1 MCSIKLILTMKHFLI
16 ASTAGFVNSGLILL
30 VSLFFSISLSAQP
43 ESGIPR
49 EKDMGAYLFV
59 FFSDPT
65 HSIFMATSR
74 DGYTFTAVNEG
85 QPVIGGDSIAEQR
98 GVRDPHIS
106 RGPDGAFYLCMT
118 DLHIFAKE
126 KGLRDTQW
134 ERDGELYSWG
144 NNRAL
149 VLMKSHDLI
158 HWTRSHVRIDKAFP
172 EKFGDIGCAWAPET
186 TYDPVKGKMMI
197 YFTMRIG
204 NGKTQLYYAYTDDDF
219 TRLDTEPK
227 LLFSYPDP
235 KVQVLDA
242 DITPLPDGRYCM
254 MYVAQE
260 KPGGIRM
267 ALSDSIH
274 GGYRYD
280 PKWVDFE
287 PGACEAPNVW
297 KRIGED
303 KWVVMYDVFSIQPHN
318 FGFCETTDF
327 VNFKPLGR
335 FNEGVMKAVNFRS
348 PKHGSVI
355 QITKEEADRL
365 EKYWEKRNGIRRN
378 VPLDSIQL
386 SDPCVL
392 ADKKTGMY
400 YMTGTGGRLWKSK
413 DLTLWNG
420 PYKVAETDSSSW
432 MGPKPE
438 IWAAELHPYK
448 DKYYYFATFTNNA
461 VKIDT
466 VKGNV
471 IPRRASHVLVS
482 DEPDG
487 PYRPMKDSVYLPA
500 SMPTLDGTFWID
512 KDGKPYMVYCHE
524 WLQNWNGTVEKIE
537 LKPDLSGSVGK
548 GKVLFRS
555 TDSPWSREKMGD
567 KVLPNR
573 VTDGPWL
580 FRTGTGRLGMIW
592 TSWIFRNYTQ
602 GVAYSESGTLDGPW
616 IQEKEPITPPDFGH
630 GMLFQTLDGKWL
642 MSVHSHKEV
651 DGRYIRIPHLF
662 EVDLSGDK
670 LVLGRPFRP

>member
-1 MCSIKLILTMKHFLI
+1 MKHSLI
-16 ASTAGFVNSGLILL
+16 TLTVNSVKARLIVF
-30 VSLFFSISLSAQP
+30 VSLFFCISLSAQP
-43 ESGIPR
+43 QSKVPT

-74 DGYTFTAVNEG
+74 DGYTFTAVNDG

-134 ERDGELYSWG
+134 ERDGDLYSWG

-158 HWTRSHVRIDKAFP
+158 HWTRSNVRIDKAFP
-172 EKFGDIGCAWAPET
+172 EKFGNIGCAWAPET
-186 TYDPVKGKMMI
+186 TYDPVAGKMMI

-219 TRLDTEPK
+219 TRLVTEPK
-227 LLFSYPDP
+227 LLFNYPDP
-235 KVQVLDA
+235 KIQILDA

-260 KPGGIRM
+260 NPGGIRM

-274 GGYRYD
+274 SGYRYD

-303 KWVVMYDVFSIQPHN
+303 KWVVMYDVFSINPHN
-318 FGFCETTDF
+318 FGFCETSDF

-348 PKHGSVI
+348 PKHGTVI

-365 EKYWEKRNGIRRN
+365 EQYWKKKRIKKD
-378 VPLDSIQL
+378 VPLGSIQL
-386 SDPCVL
+386 SDPCIL

-413 DLTLWNG
+413 DLARWDG
-420 PYKVAETDSSSW
+420 PYQVTETDPSSW

-438 IWAAELHPYK
+438 IWAAELHEYK
-448 DKYYYFATFTNNA
+448 GKYYYFATFTNNA

-466 VKGNV
+466 VKGTV

-482 DEPDG
+482 DNPAG
-487 PYRPMKDSVYLPA
+487 PYKPMKDATYLPA
-500 SMPTLDGTFWID
+500 SMPTLDGTFWVD

-524 WLQNWNGTVEKIE
+524 WLQNWNGTVEKIQ
-537 LKPDLSGSVGK
+537 LKPDLSGSIGK
-548 GKVLFRS
+548 GKILFRS
-555 TDSPWSREKMGD
+555 SDSPWSREKMGD

-592 TSWIFRNYTQ
+592 TSWVFGDYTQ

-616 IQEKEPITPPDFGH
+616 VQEKEPITPPNFGH
-630 GMLFQTLDGKWL
+630 GMLFQTFDGKWL

-651 DGRYIRIPHLF
+651 NGRYVRIPHLF

-670 LVLGRPFRP
+670 LVLGKPY

>member
-1 MCSIKLILTMKHFLI
+1 MKHSL
-16 ASTAGFVNSGLILL
+16 STLTVNSVKTRLIVF
-30 VSLFFSISLSAQP
+30 VSLFFCISLSAQP
-43 ESGIPR
+43 QSKLPG

-74 DGYTFTAVNEG
+74 DGYTFTAVNDG

-149 VLMKSHDLI
+149 VLMKSFDLI
-158 HWTRSHVRIDKAFP
+158 HWTRSNVRIDKAFP
-172 EKFGDIGCAWAPET
+172 EKFGNIGCAWAPET
-186 TYDPVKGKMMI
+186 TYDPVAKKIMI

-219 TRLDTEPK
+219 TRLVTEPK

-235 KVQVLDA
+235 KIQILDA

-260 KPGGIRM
+260 NPGGIRM
-267 ALSDSIH
+267 AFSDSIH
-274 GGYRYD
+274 SGYRYD

-303 KWVVMYDVFSIQPHN
+303 KWVVMYDVFSINPHN
-318 FGFCETTDF
+318 FGFCETSDF

-348 PKHGSVI
+348 PKHGTVI

-365 EKYWEKRNGIRRN
+365 EQYWKKKRIKKDI
-378 VPLDSIQL
+378 PLDSIQL
-386 SDPCVL
+386 SDPCIL

-413 DLTLWNG
+413 DLARWEG
-420 PYKVAETDSSSW
+420 PYQVTETDPSSW

-438 IWAAELHPYK
+438 IWAAELHEYK
-448 DKYYYFATFTNNA
+448 GKYYYFATFTNNA

-466 VKGNV
+466 VKGTV

-482 DEPDG
+482 DNPDG
-487 PYRPMKDSVYLPA
+487 PYKPMKDATYLPA
-500 SMPTLDGTFWID
+500 SMPTLDGTFWVD
-512 KDGKPYMVYCHE
+512 KDGKPYMIYCHE
-524 WLQNWNGTVEKIE
+524 WLQNWNGTVEKIQ
-537 LKPDLSGSVGK
+537 LKPDLSGSVGQ
-548 GKVLFRS
+548 GKILFRS
-555 TDSPWSREKMGD
+555 SDSPWSREKMGD

-592 TSWIFRNYTQ
+592 TSWVFQDYTQ
-602 GVAYSESGTLDGPW
+602 GVAYSQSGTLDGPW
-616 IQEKEPITPPDFGH
+616 VQEKEPLTPPNFGH
-630 GMLFQTLDGKWL
+630 GMLFQTFDGKWL
-642 MSVHSHKEV
+642 MSVHSHKDV
-651 DGRYIRIPHLF
+651 GGRYVRIPHLF

-670 LVLGRPFRP
+670 LVLGKPY

>member
-1 MCSIKLILTMKHFLI
+1 MKHSLI
-16 ASTAGFVNSGLILL
+16 ALTVNSVKARLMLF
-30 VSLFFSISLSAQP
+30 VSLFFCLSLPAQP
-43 ESGIPR
+43 QSKLPA

-74 DGYTFTAVNEG
+74 DGYTFTAVNDG

-134 ERDGELYSWG
+134 ERDGDLYSWG

-158 HWTRSHVRIDKAFP
+158 HWTRSNVRIDKAFP

-186 TYDPVKGKMMI
+186 TYDPVTGKMMI

-219 TRLDTEPK
+219 TRLVTEPK
-227 LLFSYPDP
+227 LLFNYPDP
-235 KVQVLDA
+235 KIQILDA

-260 KPGGIRM
+260 NPGGIRM

-274 GGYRYD
+274 SGYRYD

-303 KWVVMYDVFSIQPHN
+303 KWVVMYDVFSINPHN
-318 FGFCETTDF
+318 FGFCETSDF

-348 PKHGSVI
+348 PKHGTVI

-365 EKYWEKRNGIRRN
+365 EQHWKKNSVRKD

-386 SDPCVL
+386 SDPCIL

-400 YMTGTGGRLWKSK
+400 YMTGTGGQLWKSK
-413 DLTLWNG
+413 DLARWDG
-420 PYKVAETDSSSW
+420 PYQVTETDPSSW

-438 IWAAELHPYK
+438 IWAAELHEYK
-448 DKYYYFATFTNNA
+448 GKYYYFATFTNNA

-466 VKGNV
+466 VKGTV
-471 IPRRASHVLVS
+471 IPRRASHILVS
-482 DEPDG
+482 DNPDG
-487 PYRPMKDSVYLPA
+487 PYKPMKDATYLPA
-500 SMPTLDGTFWID
+500 SMPTLDGTFWVD
-512 KDGKPYMVYCHE
+512 KNGKPYMIYCHE

-537 LKPDLSGSVGK
+537 LKPDLSGSIGK
-548 GKVLFRS
+548 GKILFRS
-555 TDSPWSREKMGD
+555 SDSPWSREKMGD
-567 KVLPNR
+567 KILPNR

-592 TSWIFRNYTQ
+592 TSWVFGDYTQ

-616 IQEKEPITPPDFGH
+616 VQEKAPITPPNFGH
-630 GMLFQTLDGKWL
+630 GMLFQTFDGTWL
-642 MSVHSHKEV
+642 MSVHSHKDV
-651 DGRYIRIPHLF
+651 NGRYVRIPHLF

-670 LVLGRPFRP
+670 LVLGKPF

>member
-1 MCSIKLILTMKHFLI
+1 MKHPLI
-16 ASTAGFVNSGLILL
+16 VSIAGSAKVGLVLL
-30 VSLFFSISLSAQP
+30 VSLLFSIPLSAQWKSEP
-43 ESGIPR
+43 PR

-65 HSIFMATSR
+65 HSIFMAVSR
-74 DGYTFTAVNEG
+74 DGYTFTAVNDG

-158 HWTRSHVRIDKAFP
+158 HWTRSNVRIDKAFP
-172 EKFGDIGCAWAPET
+172 EKFGNIGCAWAPET
-186 TYDPVKGKMMI
+186 TYDPVAGKMMI

-219 TRLDTEPK
+219 TRLVTEPK

-235 KVQVLDA
+235 KIQVLDA

-260 KPGGIRM
+260 NPGGIRM
-267 ALSDSIH
+267 AFSDSIH

-303 KWVVMYDVFSIQPHN
+303 KWVVMYDIFSINPHN

-355 QITKEEADRL
+355 QITEEEADRL
-365 EKYWEKRNGIRRN
+365 EEYWKKRNGIRSH
-378 VPLDSIQL
+378 VPLDSIRL
-386 SDPCVL
+386 SDPCIL

-400 YMTGTGGRLWKSK
+400 YMTGTGGQLWNSK
-413 DLTLWNG
+413 DLALWNG
-420 PYKVAETDSSSW
+420 PYKVAETDSLSW
-432 MGPKPE
+432 MGTKPE
-438 IWAAELHPYK
+438 IWAAELHQYK

-482 DEPDG
+482 DSPGG

-500 SMPTLDGTFWID
+500 SMATLDGTFWVD

-548 GKVLFRS
+548 GKILFRS
-555 TDSPWSREKMGD
+555 SESPWSRERMGD

-580 FRTGTGRLGMIW
+580 FRTATGRLGMIW
-592 TSWIFRNYTQ
+592 TSWVFQDYTQ

-616 IQEKEPITPPDFGH
+616 IQEEEPITPPNFGH

-642 MSVHSHKEV
+642 MAVHSHKEV
-651 DGRYIRIPHLF
+651 NGKYVRIPHLF

-670 LVLGRPFRP
+670 LVLGKPFHVE

>member
-1 MCSIKLILTMKHFLI
+1 MKHSLI
-16 ASTAGFVNSGLILL
+16 ALTVNSVKARLMLF
-30 VSLFFSISLSAQP
+30 VSLFFCLSLPAQP
-43 ESGIPR
+43 QSKLPA

-74 DGYTFTAVNEG
+74 DGYTFTAVNDG

-134 ERDGELYSWG
+134 ERDGDLYSWG

-158 HWTRSHVRIDKAFP
+158 HWTRSNVRIDKAFP

-186 TYDPVKGKMMI
+186 TYDPVAGKMMI

-219 TRLDTEPK
+219 TRLVTEPK
-227 LLFSYPDP
+227 LLFNYPDP
-235 KVQVLDA
+235 KIQILDA

-260 KPGGIRM
+260 NPGGIRM

-274 GGYRYD
+274 SGYRYD

-303 KWVVMYDVFSIQPHN
+303 KWVVMYDVFSINPHN
-318 FGFCETTDF
+318 FGFCETSDF

-348 PKHGSVI
+348 PKHGTVI

-365 EKYWEKRNGIRRN
+365 EQHWKKNSVRKD

-386 SDPCVL
+386 SDPCIL

-400 YMTGTGGRLWKSK
+400 YMTGTGGQLWKSK
-413 DLTLWNG
+413 DLARWDG
-420 PYKVAETDSSSW
+420 PYQVTETDPSSW

-438 IWAAELHPYK
+438 IWAAELHEYK
-448 DKYYYFATFTNNA
+448 GKYYYFATFTNNA

-466 VKGNV
+466 VKGTV
-471 IPRRASHVLVS
+471 IPRRASHILVS
-482 DEPDG
+482 DNPDG
-487 PYRPMKDSVYLPA
+487 PYKPMKDATYLPA
-500 SMPTLDGTFWID
+500 SMPTLDGTFWVD
-512 KDGKPYMVYCHE
+512 KNGKPYMIYCHE

-537 LKPDLSGSVGK
+537 LKPDLSGSIGK
-548 GKVLFRS
+548 GKILFRS
-555 TDSPWSREKMGD
+555 SDSPWSREKMGD
-567 KVLPNR
+567 KILPNR

-592 TSWIFRNYTQ
+592 TSWVFGDYTQ

-616 IQEKEPITPPDFGH
+616 VQEKDPITPPNFGH
-630 GMLFQTLDGKWL
+630 GMLFQTFDGKWL
-642 MSVHSHKEV
+642 MSVHSHKDV
-651 DGRYIRIPHLF
+651 NGRYVRIPHLF

-670 LVLGRPFRP
+670 LVLGKPF

>member
-1 MCSIKLILTMKHFLI
+1 MKHSLI
-16 ASTAGFVNSGLILL
+16 ALTVNSVKARLMLF
-30 VSLFFSISLSAQP
+30 VSLFFCLSLPAQP
-43 ESGIPR
+43 QSKLPA

-74 DGYTFTAVNEG
+74 DGYTFTAVNDG

-134 ERDGELYSWG
+134 ERDGDLYSWG

-158 HWTRSHVRIDKAFP
+158 HWTRSNVRIDKAFP
-172 EKFGDIGCAWAPET
+172 EKFGNIGCAWAPET
-186 TYDPVKGKMMI
+186 TYDPVAGKMMI

-219 TRLDTEPK
+219 TRLVTEPK
-227 LLFSYPDP
+227 LLFNYPDP
-235 KVQVLDA
+235 KIQILDA

-260 KPGGIRM
+260 NPGGIRM

-274 GGYRYD
+274 SGYRYD

-303 KWVVMYDVFSIQPHN
+303 KWVVMYDVFSINPHN
-318 FGFCETTDF
+318 FGFCETSDF

-348 PKHGSVI
+348 PKHGTVI

-365 EKYWEKRNGIRRN
+365 EQHWKKNSVRKD

-386 SDPCVL
+386 SDPCIL

-400 YMTGTGGRLWKSK
+400 YMTGTGGQLWKSK
-413 DLTLWNG
+413 DLARWDG
-420 PYKVAETDSSSW
+420 PYQVTETDPSSW

-438 IWAAELHPYK
+438 IWAAELHEYK
-448 DKYYYFATFTNNA
+448 GKYYYFATFTNNA

-466 VKGNV
+466 VKGTV
-471 IPRRASHVLVS
+471 IPRRASHILVS
-482 DEPDG
+482 DNPDG
-487 PYRPMKDSVYLPA
+487 PYKPMKDATYLPA
-500 SMPTLDGTFWID
+500 SMPTLDGTFWVD
-512 KDGKPYMVYCHE
+512 KNGKPYMIYCHE

-537 LKPDLSGSVGK
+537 LKPDLSGSIGK
-548 GKVLFRS
+548 GKILFRS
-555 TDSPWSREKMGD
+555 SDSPWSREKMGD
-567 KVLPNR
+567 KILPNR

-592 TSWIFRNYTQ
+592 TSWVFGDYTQ

-616 IQEKEPITPPDFGH
+616 VQEKAPITPPNFGH
-630 GMLFQTLDGKWL
+630 GMLFQTFDGKWL
-642 MSVHSHKEV
+642 MSVHSHKDV
-651 DGRYIRIPHLF
+651 NGRYVRIPHLF

-670 LVLGRPFRP
+670 LVLGKPFAPCAGK

>member
-1 MCSIKLILTMKHFLI
+1 MKHSLI
-16 ASTAGFVNSGLILL
+16 ALTVNSVKARLMLF
-30 VSLFFSISLSAQP
+30 VSLFFCLSLPAQP
-43 ESGIPR
+43 QSKLPA

-74 DGYTFTAVNEG
+74 DGYTFTAVNDG

-106 RGPDGAFYLCMT
+106 RGPDGGFYLCMT

-134 ERDGELYSWG
+134 ERDGDLYSWG

-158 HWTRSHVRIDKAFP
+158 HWTRSNVRIDKAFP
-172 EKFGDIGCAWAPET
+172 EKFGNIGCAWAPET
-186 TYDPVKGKMMI
+186 TYDPVAGKMMI

-219 TRLDTEPK
+219 TRLVTEPK
-227 LLFSYPDP
+227 LLFNYPDP
-235 KVQVLDA
+235 KIQILDA

-260 KPGGIRM
+260 NPGGIRM

-274 GGYRYD
+274 SGYRYD

-303 KWVVMYDVFSIQPHN
+303 KWVVMYDVFSINPHN
-318 FGFCETTDF
+318 FGFCETSDF

-348 PKHGSVI
+348 PKHGTVI

-365 EKYWEKRNGIRRN
+365 EQHWKKNSVRKD

-386 SDPCVL
+386 SDPCIL

-400 YMTGTGGRLWKSK
+400 YMTGTGGQLWKSK
-413 DLTLWNG
+413 DLARWDG
-420 PYKVAETDSSSW
+420 PHQVTETDPSSW

-438 IWAAELHPYK
+438 IWAAELHEYK
-448 DKYYYFATFTNNA
+448 GKYYYFATFTNNA

-466 VKGNV
+466 VKGTV
-471 IPRRASHVLVS
+471 IPRRASHILVS
-482 DEPDG
+482 DNPDG
-487 PYRPMKDSVYLPA
+487 PYKPMKDATYLPA
-500 SMPTLDGTFWID
+500 SMPTLDGTFWVD
-512 KDGKPYMVYCHE
+512 KNGKPYMIYCHE

-537 LKPDLSGSVGK
+537 LKPDLSGSIGK
-548 GKVLFRS
+548 GKILFRS
-555 TDSPWSREKMGD
+555 SDSPWSREKMGD
-567 KVLPNR
+567 KILPNR

-592 TSWIFRNYTQ
+592 TSWVFGDYTQ

-616 IQEKEPITPPDFGH
+616 VQEKDPITPPNFGH
-630 GMLFQTLDGKWL
+630 GMLFQTFDGKWL
-642 MSVHSHKEV
+642 MSVHSHKDV
-651 DGRYIRIPHLF
+651 NGRYVRIPHLF

-670 LVLGRPFRP
+670 LVLGKPF

>member
-1 MCSIKLILTMKHFLI
+1 MKHSLI
-16 ASTAGFVNSGLILL
+16 ALTVNSVKARLMLF
-30 VSLFFSISLSAQP
+30 VSLFFCLSLPAQP
-43 ESGIPR
+43 QSKLPA

-74 DGYTFTAVNEG
+74 DGYTFTAVNDG

-134 ERDGELYSWG
+134 ERDGDLYSWG

-158 HWTRSHVRIDKAFP
+158 HWTRSNVRIDKAFP

-186 TYDPVKGKMMI
+186 TYDPVAGKMMI

-204 NGKTQLYYAYTDDDF
+204 NGKTQLYYAYTDEDF
-219 TRLDTEPK
+219 TRLVTEPK
-227 LLFSYPDP
+227 LLFNYPDP
-235 KVQVLDA
+235 KIQILDA

-260 KPGGIRM
+260 NPGGIRM

-274 GGYRYD
+274 SGYRYD

-303 KWVVMYDVFSIQPHN
+303 KWVVMYDVFSINPHN
-318 FGFCETTDF
+318 FGFCETSDF

-348 PKHGSVI
+348 PKHGTVI

-365 EKYWEKRNGIRRN
+365 EQHWKKNSVRKD

-386 SDPCVL
+386 SDPCIL

-400 YMTGTGGRLWKSK
+400 YMTGTGGQLWKSK
-413 DLTLWNG
+413 DLARWDG
-420 PYKVAETDSSSW
+420 PHQVTETDPSSW

-438 IWAAELHPYK
+438 IWAAELHEYK
-448 DKYYYFATFTNNA
+448 GKYYYFATFTNNA

-466 VKGNV
+466 VKGTV
-471 IPRRASHVLVS
+471 IPRRASHILVS
-482 DEPDG
+482 DNPDG
-487 PYRPMKDSVYLPA
+487 PYKPMKDATYLPA
-500 SMPTLDGTFWID
+500 SMPTLDGTFWVD
-512 KDGKPYMVYCHE
+512 KNGKPYMIYCHE

-537 LKPDLSGSVGK
+537 LKPDLSGSIGK
-548 GKVLFRS
+548 GKILFRS
-555 TDSPWSREKMGD
+555 SDSPWSREKMGD
-567 KVLPNR
+567 KILPNR

-592 TSWIFRNYTQ
+592 TSWVFGDYTQ

-616 IQEKEPITPPDFGH
+616 VQEKDPITPPNFGH
-630 GMLFQTLDGKWL
+630 GMLFQTFDGKWL
-642 MSVHSHKEV
+642 MSVHSHKDV
-651 DGRYIRIPHLF
+651 NGRYVRIPHLF

-670 LVLGRPFRP
+670 LVLGKPF

>member
-1 MCSIKLILTMKHFLI
+1 MNHSFI
-16 ASTAGFVNSGLILL
+16 ASTLGSVKLGLILW
-30 VSLFFSISLSAQP
+30 VSLFFCLPLSAQSA
-43 ESGIPR
+43 SGRPS

-74 DGYTFTAVNEG
+74 DGYTFTAVNDG

-98 GVRDPHIS
+98 GVRDPHIF
-106 RGPDGAFYLCMT
+106 RGPDGAFYLSMT

-126 KGLRDTQW
+126 RDTQW

-149 VLMKSHDLI
+149 VLMKSRDLI
-158 HWTRSHVRIDKAFP
+158 HWTRSNVRIDKAFP
-172 EKFGDIGCAWAPET
+172 EKFGNIGCAWAPET
-186 TYDPVKGKMMI
+186 TYDPVAGKMMI

-219 TRLDTEPK
+219 TRLVTEPK

-235 KVQVLDA
+235 KIHVLDA

-260 KPGGIRM
+260 NPGGIRM
-267 ALSDSIH
+267 AFSDSIH
-274 GGYRYD
+274 SGYRYD
-280 PKWVDFE
+280 SKWVDFE
-287 PGACEAPNVW
+287 PKACEAPNVW

-355 QITKEEADRL
+355 QITVEEADRL
-365 EKYWEKRNGIRRN
+365 EKYWEKRNGIRRD
-378 VPLDSIQL
+378 VPLDSIYL
-386 SDPCVL
+386 SDPCIL
-392 ADKKTGMY
+392 ADKKTGCY

-413 DLTLWNG
+413 DLARWDG
-420 PYKVAETDSSSW
+420 PYRVAETNPDSW
-432 MGPKPE
+432 MGTKPE
-438 IWAAELHPYK
+438 IWAAELHQYK

-482 DEPDG
+482 DNPAG

-500 SMPTLDGTFWID
+500 SMPTLDGTFWVD

-537 LKPDLSGSVGK
+537 LKSDLSGSVGK
-548 GKVLFRS
+548 GKVLFRAS
-555 TDSPWSREKMGD
+555 DSPWSREKMGD

-592 TSWIFRNYTQ
+592 TSWVFGDYTQ

-616 IQEKEPITPPDFGH
+616 LQEEKPITPPNFGH

-651 DGRYIRIPHLF
+651 NGRYVRVPHLF

-670 LVLGRPFRP
+670 LVLGKPLHP

>member
-1 MCSIKLILTMKHFLI
+1 MKHSLI
-16 ASTAGFVNSGLILL
+16 ALTVNSVKARLMLF
-30 VSLFFSISLSAQP
+30 VSLFFCLSLPAQP
-43 ESGIPR
+43 QSKLPA

-74 DGYTFTAVNEG
+74 DGYTFTAVNDG

-134 ERDGELYSWG
+134 ERDGDLYSWG

-158 HWTRSHVRIDKAFP
+158 HWTRSNVRIDKAFP

-186 TYDPVKGKMMI
+186 TYDPVAGKMMI

-219 TRLDTEPK
+219 TRLVTEPK
-227 LLFSYPDP
+227 LLFNYPDP
-235 KVQVLDA
+235 KIQILDA

-260 KPGGIRM
+260 NPGGIRM

-274 GGYRYD
+274 SGYRYD

-303 KWVVMYDVFSIQPHN
+303 KWVVMYDVFSINPHN
-318 FGFCETTDF
+318 FGFCETSDF

-348 PKHGSVI
+348 PKHGTVI

-365 EKYWEKRNGIRRN
+365 EQYWKKNSVRKD

-386 SDPCVL
+386 SDPCIL

-400 YMTGTGGRLWKSK
+400 YMTGTGGQLWKSK
-413 DLTLWNG
+413 DLARWDG
-420 PYKVAETDSSSW
+420 PHQVTETDPSSW

-438 IWAAELHPYK
+438 IWAAELHEYK
-448 DKYYYFATFTNNA
+448 GKYYYFATFTNNA

-466 VKGNV
+466 VKGTV
-471 IPRRASHVLVS
+471 IPRRASHILVS
-482 DEPDG
+482 DNPDG
-487 PYRPMKDSVYLPA
+487 PYKPMKDATYLPA
-500 SMPTLDGTFWID
+500 SMPTLDGTFWVD
-512 KDGKPYMVYCHE
+512 KNGKPYMIYCHE

-537 LKPDLSGSVGK
+537 LKPDLSGSIGK
-548 GKVLFRS
+548 GKILFRS
-555 TDSPWSREKMGD
+555 SDSPWSREKMGD
-567 KVLPNR
+567 KILPNR

-592 TSWIFRNYTQ
+592 TSWVFGDYTQ

-616 IQEKEPITPPDFGH
+616 VQEKAPITPPNFGH
-630 GMLFQTLDGKWL
+630 GMLFQTFDGTWL
-642 MSVHSHKEV
+642 MSVHSHKDV
-651 DGRYIRIPHLF
+651 NGRYVRIPHLF

-670 LVLGRPFRP
+670 LVLGKPFVPCAGK

>member
-1 MCSIKLILTMKHFLI
+1 MKHSLI
-16 ASTAGFVNSGLILL
+16 ALTVNSVKARLMLF
-30 VSLFFSISLSAQP
+30 VSLFFCLSLPAQP
-43 ESGIPR
+43 QSKLPA

-74 DGYTFTAVNEG
+74 DGYTFTAVNDG

-134 ERDGELYSWG
+134 ERDGDLYSWG

-158 HWTRSHVRIDKAFP
+158 HWTRSNVRIDKAFP

-186 TYDPVKGKMMI
+186 TYDPVAGKMMI

-219 TRLDTEPK
+219 TRLVTEPK
-227 LLFSYPDP
+227 LLFNYPDP
-235 KVQVLDA
+235 KIQILDA

-260 KPGGIRM
+260 NPGGIRM

-274 GGYRYD
+274 SGYRYD

-303 KWVVMYDVFSIQPHN
+303 KWVVMYDVFSINPHN
-318 FGFCETTDF
+318 FGFCETSDF

-348 PKHGSVI
+348 PKHGTVI

-365 EKYWEKRNGIRRN
+365 EQHWKKNSVRKD

-386 SDPCVL
+386 SDPCIL

-400 YMTGTGGRLWKSK
+400 YMTGTGGQLWKSK
-413 DLTLWNG
+413 DLARWDG
-420 PYKVAETDSSSW
+420 PYQVTETDPSSW

-438 IWAAELHPYK
+438 IWAAELHEYK
-448 DKYYYFATFTNNA
+448 GKYYYFATFTNDA

-466 VKGNV
+466 VKGTV
-471 IPRRASHVLVS
+471 IPRRASHILVS
-482 DEPDG
+482 DNPDG
-487 PYRPMKDSVYLPA
+487 PYKPMKDATYLPA
-500 SMPTLDGTFWID
+500 SMPTLDGTFWVD
-512 KDGKPYMVYCHE
+512 KNGKPYMIYCHE

-537 LKPDLSGSVGK
+537 LKPDLSGSIGK
-548 GKVLFRS
+548 GKILFRS
-555 TDSPWSREKMGD
+555 SDSPWSREKMGD

-592 TSWIFRNYTQ
+592 TSWVFGDYTQ

-616 IQEKEPITPPDFGH
+616 VQEKDPITPPNFGH
-630 GMLFQTLDGKWL
+630 GMLFQTFDGKWL
-642 MSVHSHKEV
+642 MSVHSHRDV
-651 DGRYIRIPHLF
+651 NGRYVRIPHLF

-670 LVLGRPFRP
+670 LVLGKPFAPCAGK

>member
-1 MCSIKLILTMKHFLI
+1 MKHPLFTPAANWTRISLTLFI
-16 ASTAGFVNSGLILL
+16 
-30 VSLFFSISLSAQP
+30 SLFFCISLSAQP
-43 ESGIPR
+43 QSKLPA

-74 DGYTFTAVNEG
+74 DGYTFTAVNDG

-134 ERDGELYSWG
+134 ERDGDLYSWG

-158 HWTRSHVRIDKAFP
+158 HWTRSNVRIDKAFP

-186 TYDPVKGKMMI
+186 TYDPVAGKMMI

-219 TRLDTEPK
+219 TQLVTEPK
-227 LLFSYPDP
+227 LLFNYPDP
-235 KVQVLDA
+235 KIQVLDA

-260 KPGGIRM
+260 NPGGIRM

-274 GGYRYD
+274 SGYRYD
-280 PKWVDFE
+280 PRWVDFE

-303 KWVVMYDVFSIQPHN
+303 KWVVMYDVFSINPHN
-318 FGFCETTDF
+318 FGFCETSDF

-348 PKHGSVI
+348 PKHGTVI

-365 EKYWEKRNGIRRN
+365 EQYWKKSRIRKS

-386 SDPCVL
+386 SDPCIL

-400 YMTGTGGRLWKSK
+400 YMTGTSGRLWKSK
-413 DLTLWNG
+413 DLARWDG
-420 PYKVAETDSSSW
+420 PYEVAETDPSSW

-438 IWAAELHPYK
+438 IWAAELHEYK
-448 DKYYYFATFTNNA
+448 GKYYYFATFTNNA

-466 VKGNV
+466 VKGTV

-482 DEPDG
+482 DTPDG
-487 PYRPMKDSVYLPA
+487 PYKPMKDATYLPA
-500 SMPTLDGTFWID
+500 SMPTLDGTFWVD

-524 WLQNWNGTVEKIE
+524 WLQNWNGTVEKIQ
-537 LKPDLSGSVGK
+537 LKPDLSGSIGK
-548 GKVLFRS
+548 GKILFRS
-555 TDSPWSREKMGD
+555 SDSPWSREKMGD

-592 TSWIFRNYTQ
+592 TSWVFGDYTQ

-616 IQEKEPITPPDFGH
+616 VQEKDPITPPNFGH

-642 MSVHSHKEV
+642 MSVHSHKDV
-651 DGRYIRIPHLF
+651 NGRYVRIPHLF

-670 LVLGRPFRP
+670 LVLGKPFVPCAGK

>member
-1 MCSIKLILTMKHFLI
+1 MKHPLI
-16 ASTAGFVNSGLILL
+16 VSIAGSAKAGLVLL
-30 VSLFFSISLSAQP
+30 VSLLFSIPLSAQWKSEP
-43 ESGIPR
+43 PR

-65 HSIFMATSR
+65 HSIFMAVSR
-74 DGYTFTAVNEG
+74 DGYTFTAVNDG

-134 ERDGELYSWG
+134 ERDGELYYWG

-158 HWTRSHVRIDKAFP
+158 HWTRSNVRIDKAFP
-172 EKFGDIGCAWAPET
+172 EKFGNIGCAWAPET
-186 TYDPVKGKMMI
+186 TYDPVAGKMMI

-219 TRLDTEPK
+219 TRLVTEPK

-235 KVQVLDA
+235 KIQVLDA

-260 KPGGIRM
+260 NPGGIRM
-267 ALSDSIH
+267 AFSDSIH

-280 PKWVDFE
+280 SKWVDFE

-303 KWVVMYDVFSIQPHN
+303 KWVVMYDIFSINPHN

-327 VNFKPLGR
+327 VHFKPLGR

-365 EKYWEKRNGIRRN
+365 EEYWKKRNGIGSH
-378 VPLDSIQL
+378 VPLDSIRL
-386 SDPCVL
+386 SDPCIL

-400 YMTGTGGRLWKSK
+400 YMTGTGGQLWKSK
-413 DLTLWNG
+413 DLALWDG
-420 PYKVAETDSSSW
+420 PYKVAETDSLSW
-432 MGPKPE
+432 MGAKPE
-438 IWAAELHPYK
+438 IWAAELHQYK

-482 DEPDG
+482 DSPGG
-487 PYRPMKDSVYLPA
+487 PYRPMKDSIYLPA
-500 SMPTLDGTFWID
+500 SMATLDGTFGVD

-548 GKVLFRS
+548 GKILFRS
-555 TDSPWSREKMGD
+555 SESPWSRERMGD

-580 FRTGTGRLGMIW
+580 FRTATGRLGMIW
-592 TSWIFRNYTQ
+592 TSWVFQNYTQ

-616 IQEKEPITPPDFGH
+616 IQEEEPITPPDFGH

-642 MSVHSHKEV
+642 MAVHSHKEV
-651 DGRYIRIPHLF
+651 NGKYVRIPHLF

-670 LVLGRPFRP
+670 LVLGKPFHVE

>member
-1 MCSIKLILTMKHFLI
+1 MKHSLI
-16 ASTAGFVNSGLILL
+16 ALTVNSVKARLMLF
-30 VSLFFSISLSAQP
+30 VSLFFCLSLPAQP
-43 ESGIPR
+43 QSKLPA

-74 DGYTFTAVNEG
+74 DGYTFTAVNDG

-134 ERDGELYSWG
+134 ERDGDLYSWG

-158 HWTRSHVRIDKAFP
+158 HWTRSNVRIDKAFP

-186 TYDPVKGKMMI
+186 TYDPAAGKMMI

-219 TRLDTEPK
+219 TRLVTEPK
-227 LLFSYPDP
+227 LLFNYPDP
-235 KVQVLDA
+235 KIQILDA

-260 KPGGIRM
+260 NPGGIRM

-274 GGYRYD
+274 SGYRYD

-303 KWVVMYDVFSIQPHN
+303 KWVVMYDVFSINPHN
-318 FGFCETTDF
+318 FGFCETSDF

-348 PKHGSVI
+348 PKHGTVI

-365 EKYWEKRNGIRRN
+365 EQHWKKNSVRKD

-386 SDPCVL
+386 SDPCIL

-400 YMTGTGGRLWKSK
+400 YMTGTGGQLWKSK
-413 DLTLWNG
+413 DLARWDG
-420 PYKVAETDSSSW
+420 PYQVTETDPSSW
-432 MGPKPE
+432 MGLKPE
-438 IWAAELHPYK
+438 IWAAELHEYK
-448 DKYYYFATFTNNA
+448 GKYYYFATFTNDA

-466 VKGNV
+466 VKGTV
-471 IPRRASHVLVS
+471 IPRRASHILVS
-482 DEPDG
+482 DNPDG
-487 PYRPMKDSVYLPA
+487 PYKPMKDATYLPA
-500 SMPTLDGTFWID
+500 SMPTLDGTFWVD
-512 KDGKPYMVYCHE
+512 KNGKPYMIYCHE

-537 LKPDLSGSVGK
+537 LKPDLSGSIGK
-548 GKVLFRS
+548 GKILFRS
-555 TDSPWSREKMGD
+555 SDSPWSREKMGD

-592 TSWIFRNYTQ
+592 TSWVFGDYTQ

-616 IQEKEPITPPDFGH
+616 VQEKDPITPPNFGH
-630 GMLFQTLDGKWL
+630 GMLFQTFDGKWL
-642 MSVHSHKEV
+642 MSVHSHKDV
-651 DGRYIRIPHLF
+651 NGRYVRIPHLF

-670 LVLGRPFRP
+670 LVLGKPF

>member
-1 MCSIKLILTMKHFLI
+1 MKHSLI
-16 ASTAGFVNSGLILL
+16 ALTVNSVKARLMLF
-30 VSLFFSISLSAQP
+30 VSLFFCLSLPAQP
-43 ESGIPR
+43 QSKLPA

-74 DGYTFTAVNEG
+74 DGYTFTAVNDG

-134 ERDGELYSWG
+134 ERDGDLYSWG

-158 HWTRSHVRIDKAFP
+158 HWTRSNVRIDKAFP
-172 EKFGDIGCAWAPET
+172 EKFGNIGCAWAPET
-186 TYDPVKGKMMI
+186 TYDPVAGKMMI

-219 TRLDTEPK
+219 TRLVTEPK
-227 LLFSYPDP
+227 LLFNYPDP
-235 KVQVLDA
+235 KIQILDA

-260 KPGGIRM
+260 NPGGIRM

-274 GGYRYD
+274 SGYRYD

-303 KWVVMYDVFSIQPHN
+303 KWVVMYDVFSINPHN
-318 FGFCETTDF
+318 FGFCETSDF

-348 PKHGSVI
+348 PKHGTVI

-365 EKYWEKRNGIRRN
+365 EQHWKKNSVRKD

-386 SDPCVL
+386 SDPCIL

-400 YMTGTGGRLWKSK
+400 YMTGTGGQLWKSK
-413 DLTLWNG
+413 DLARWDG
-420 PYKVAETDSSSW
+420 PHQVTETDPSSW

-438 IWAAELHPYK
+438 IWAAELHEYK
-448 DKYYYFATFTNNA
+448 GKYYYFATFTNNA

-466 VKGNV
+466 VKGTV
-471 IPRRASHVLVS
+471 IPRRASHILVS
-482 DEPDG
+482 DNPGG
-487 PYRPMKDSVYLPA
+487 PYKPMKDATYLPA
-500 SMPTLDGTFWID
+500 SMPTLDGTFWVD
-512 KDGKPYMVYCHE
+512 KNGKPYMIYCHE

-537 LKPDLSGSVGK
+537 LKPDLSGSIGK
-548 GKVLFRS
+548 GKILFRS
-555 TDSPWSREKMGD
+555 SDSPWSREKMGD
-567 KVLPNR
+567 KILPNR

-592 TSWIFRNYTQ
+592 TSWVFGDYTQ
-602 GVAYSESGTLDGPW
+602 GVAYSESGTLDGSW
-616 IQEKEPITPPDFGH
+616 VQEKDPITPPNFGH
-630 GMLFQTLDGKWL
+630 GMLFQTFDGKWL
-642 MSVHSHKEV
+642 MSVHSHKDV
-651 DGRYIRIPHLF
+651 NGRYVRIPHLF

-670 LVLGRPFRP
+670 LVLGKPFVPCAGK

>member
-1 MCSIKLILTMKHFLI
+1 MKHSLI
-16 ASTAGFVNSGLILL
+16 ALTVNSVKARLMLF
-30 VSLFFSISLSAQP
+30 VSLFFCLSLPAQP
-43 ESGIPR
+43 QSKLPA

-74 DGYTFTAVNEG
+74 DGYTFTAVNDG

-134 ERDGELYSWG
+134 ERDGDLYSWG

-158 HWTRSHVRIDKAFP
+158 HWTRSNVRIDKAFP
-172 EKFGDIGCAWAPET
+172 EKFGNIGCAWAPET
-186 TYDPVKGKMMI
+186 TYDPVAGKMMI

-204 NGKTQLYYAYTDDDF
+204 NGKTQLYYAYTDEDF
-219 TRLDTEPK
+219 TRLVTEPK
-227 LLFSYPDP
+227 LLFNYPDP
-235 KVQVLDA
+235 KIQILDA

-260 KPGGIRM
+260 NPGGIRM

-274 GGYRYD
+274 SGYRYD

-303 KWVVMYDVFSIQPHN
+303 KWVVMYDVFSINPHN
-318 FGFCETTDF
+318 FGFCETSDF

-348 PKHGSVI
+348 PKHGTVI

-365 EKYWEKRNGIRRN
+365 EQHWKKNSVRKD

-386 SDPCVL
+386 SDPCIL

-400 YMTGTGGRLWKSK
+400 YMTGTGGQLWKSK
-413 DLTLWNG
+413 DLARWDG
-420 PYKVAETDSSSW
+420 PHQVTETDPSSW

-438 IWAAELHPYK
+438 IWAAELHEYK
-448 DKYYYFATFTNNA
+448 GKYYYFATFTNNA

-466 VKGNV
+466 VKGTV
-471 IPRRASHVLVS
+471 IPRRASHILVS
-482 DEPDG
+482 DNPDG
-487 PYRPMKDSVYLPA
+487 PYKPMKDATYLPA
-500 SMPTLDGTFWID
+500 SMPTLDGTFWVD
-512 KDGKPYMVYCHE
+512 KNGKPYMIYCHE

-537 LKPDLSGSVGK
+537 LKPDLSGSIGK
-548 GKVLFRS
+548 GKILFRS
-555 TDSPWSREKMGD
+555 SDSPWSREKMGD
-567 KVLPNR
+567 KILPNR

-592 TSWIFRNYTQ
+592 TSWVFGDYTQ

-616 IQEKEPITPPDFGH
+616 VQEKDPITPPNFGH
-630 GMLFQTLDGKWL
+630 GMLFQTFDGKWL
-642 MSVHSHKEV
+642 MSVHSHKDV
-651 DGRYIRIPHLF
+651 NGRYVRIPHLF

-670 LVLGRPFRP
+670 LVLGKPFVPCAGK

>member
-1 MCSIKLILTMKHFLI
+1 MKHSLI
-16 ASTAGFVNSGLILL
+16 ALTVNSVKARLMLF
-30 VSLFFSISLSAQP
+30 VSLFFCLSLPAQP
-43 ESGIPR
+43 QSKLPA

-74 DGYTFTAVNEG
+74 DGYTFTAVNDG

-134 ERDGELYSWG
+134 ERDGDLYSWG

-158 HWTRSHVRIDKAFP
+158 HWTRSNVRIDKAFP

-186 TYDPVKGKMMI
+186 TYDPVAGKMMI

-219 TRLDTEPK
+219 TRLVTEPK
-227 LLFSYPDP
+227 LLFNYPDP
-235 KVQVLDA
+235 KIQILDA

-260 KPGGIRM
+260 NPGGIRM

-274 GGYRYD
+274 SGYRYD

-303 KWVVMYDVFSIQPHN
+303 KWVVMYDVFSINPHN
-318 FGFCETTDF
+318 FGFCETSDF

-348 PKHGSVI
+348 PKHGTVI

-365 EKYWEKRNGIRRN
+365 EQYWKKNSVRKD

-386 SDPCVL
+386 SDPCIL

-400 YMTGTGGRLWKSK
+400 YMTGTGGQLWKSK
-413 DLTLWNG
+413 DLARWDG
-420 PYKVAETDSSSW
+420 PHQVTETDPSSW

-438 IWAAELHPYK
+438 IWAAELHEYK
-448 DKYYYFATFTNNA
+448 GKYYYFATFTNNA

-466 VKGNV
+466 VKGTV
-471 IPRRASHVLVS
+471 IPRRASHILVS
-482 DEPDG
+482 DNPDG
-487 PYRPMKDSVYLPA
+487 PYKPMKDATYLPA
-500 SMPTLDGTFWID
+500 SMPTLDGTFWVD
-512 KDGKPYMVYCHE
+512 KNGKPYMIYCHE

-537 LKPDLSGSVGK
+537 LKPDLSGSIGK
-548 GKVLFRS
+548 GKILFRS
-555 TDSPWSREKMGD
+555 SDSPWSREKMGD
-567 KVLPNR
+567 KILPNR

-592 TSWIFRNYTQ
+592 TSWVFGDYTQ

-616 IQEKEPITPPDFGH
+616 VQEKAPITPPNFGH
-630 GMLFQTLDGKWL
+630 GMLFQTFDGTWL
-642 MSVHSHKEV
+642 MSVHSHKDV
-651 DGRYIRIPHLF
+651 NGRYVRIPHLF

-670 LVLGRPFRP
+670 LVLGKPF

>member
-1 MCSIKLILTMKHFLI
+1 MKHSLI
-16 ASTAGFVNSGLILL
+16 TLTVNSVKARLIVF
-30 VSLFFSISLSAQP
+30 VSLFFCISLSAQP
-43 ESGIPR
+43 QSKVPT

-74 DGYTFTAVNEG
+74 DGYTFTAVNDG

-134 ERDGELYSWG
+134 ERDGDLYSWG

-158 HWTRSHVRIDKAFP
+158 HWTRSNVRIDKAFP
-172 EKFGDIGCAWAPET
+172 EKFGNIGCAWAPET
-186 TYDPVKGKMMI
+186 TYDPVAGKMMI

-204 NGKTQLYYAYTDDDF
+204 NGKTQLYCAYTDDDF
-219 TRLDTEPK
+219 TRLVTEPK
-227 LLFSYPDP
+227 LLFNYPDP
-235 KVQVLDA
+235 KIQILDA

-260 KPGGIRM
+260 NPGGIRM

-274 GGYRYD
+274 SGYRYD

-303 KWVVMYDVFSIQPHN
+303 KWVVMYDVFSINPHN
-318 FGFCETTDF
+318 FGFCETSDF

-348 PKHGSVI
+348 PKHGTVI

-365 EKYWEKRNGIRRN
+365 EQYWKKKRIKKD
-378 VPLDSIQL
+378 VPLGSIQL
-386 SDPCVL
+386 SDPCIL

-413 DLTLWNG
+413 DLARWDG
-420 PYKVAETDSSSW
+420 PYQVTETDPSSW

-438 IWAAELHPYK
+438 IWAAELHEYK
-448 DKYYYFATFTNNA
+448 GKYYYFATFTNNA

-466 VKGNV
+466 VKGTV

-482 DEPDG
+482 DNPAG
-487 PYRPMKDSVYLPA
+487 PYKPMKDATYLPA
-500 SMPTLDGTFWID
+500 SMPTLDGTFWVD

-524 WLQNWNGTVEKIE
+524 WLQNWNGTVEKIQ
-537 LKPDLSGSVGK
+537 LKPDLSGSIGK
-548 GKVLFRS
+548 GKILFRS
-555 TDSPWSREKMGD
+555 SDSPWSREKMGD

-592 TSWIFRNYTQ
+592 TSWVFGDYTQ

-616 IQEKEPITPPDFGH
+616 VQEKDPITPPNFGH
-630 GMLFQTLDGKWL
+630 GMLFQTFDGKWL

-651 DGRYIRIPHLF
+651 NGRYVRIPHLF

-670 LVLGRPFRP
+670 LVLGKPFVPCVGK

>member
-1 MCSIKLILTMKHFLI
+1 MKHSLI
-16 ASTAGFVNSGLILL
+16 TLTVNSVKARLI
-30 VSLFFSISLSAQP
+30 VFISLFFCISLSAQP
-43 ESGIPR
+43 QSKLPA

-74 DGYTFTAVNEG
+74 DGYTFTAVNDG

-134 ERDGELYSWG
+134 ERDGDLYSWG

-158 HWTRSHVRIDKAFP
+158 HWTRSNVRIDKAFP

-186 TYDPVKGKMMI
+186 TYDPVAGKMMI

-219 TRLDTEPK
+219 TQLVTEPK
-227 LLFSYPDP
+227 LLFNYPDP
-235 KVQVLDA
+235 KIQVLDA

-260 KPGGIRM
+260 NPGGIRM

-274 GGYRYD
+274 SGYRYD

-303 KWVVMYDVFSIQPHN
+303 KWVVMYDVFSINPHN
-318 FGFCETTDF
+318 FGFCETSDF

-348 PKHGSVI
+348 PKHGTVI

-365 EKYWEKRNGIRRN
+365 EQYWKKNRIRKN
-378 VPLDSIQL
+378 VSLDSIQL
-386 SDPCVL
+386 SDPCIL

-413 DLTLWNG
+413 DLARWDG
-420 PYKVAETDSSSW
+420 PYEVAETDPSSW

-438 IWAAELHPYK
+438 IWAAELHEYK
-448 DKYYYFATFTNNA
+448 GKYYYFATFTNNA
-461 VKIDT
+461 IKIDT
-466 VKGNV
+466 VKGTV

-482 DEPDG
+482 DTPDG
-487 PYRPMKDSVYLPA
+487 PYKSMKDATYLPA
-500 SMPTLDGTFWID
+500 SMPTLDGTFWVD

-524 WLQNWNGTVEKIE
+524 WLQNWNGTVEKIQ
-537 LKPDLSGSVGK
+537 LKPDLSGSIGK
-548 GKVLFRS
+548 GKILFRS
-555 TDSPWSREKMGD
+555 SDSPWSREKMGD

-592 TSWIFRNYTQ
+592 TSWVFGDYTQ

-616 IQEKEPITPPDFGH
+616 VQEKDPITPPNFGH

-642 MSVHSHKEV
+642 MSVHSHKDV
-651 DGRYIRIPHLF
+651 NGRYVRIPHLF

-670 LVLGRPFRP
+670 LVLGKPFVPCAGK

>member
-1 MCSIKLILTMKHFLI
+1 MKHSLI
-16 ASTAGFVNSGLILL
+16 ALTVNSVKARLMLF
-30 VSLFFSISLSAQP
+30 VSLFFCLSLPAQP
-43 ESGIPR
+43 QSKLPA

-74 DGYTFTAVNEG
+74 DGYTFTAVNDG

-134 ERDGELYSWG
+134 ERDGDLYSWG

-158 HWTRSHVRIDKAFP
+158 HWTRSNVRIDKAFP

-186 TYDPVKGKMMI
+186 TYDPVAGKMMI

-204 NGKTQLYYAYTDDDF
+204 NGKTQLYYAYTNDDF
-219 TRLDTEPK
+219 TRLVTEPK
-227 LLFSYPDP
+227 LLFNYPDP
-235 KVQVLDA
+235 KIQILDA

-260 KPGGIRM
+260 NPGGIRM

-274 GGYRYD
+274 SGYRYD

-303 KWVVMYDVFSIQPHN
+303 KWVVMYDVFSINPHN
-318 FGFCETTDF
+318 FGFCETSDF

-348 PKHGSVI
+348 PKHGTVI

-365 EKYWEKRNGIRRN
+365 EQHWKKNSVRKD

-386 SDPCVL
+386 SDPCIL

-400 YMTGTGGRLWKSK
+400 YMTGTGGQLWKSK
-413 DLTLWNG
+413 DLARWDG
-420 PYKVAETDSSSW
+420 PHQVTETDPSSW

-438 IWAAELHPYK
+438 IWAAELHEYK
-448 DKYYYFATFTNNA
+448 GKYYYFATFTNNA

-466 VKGNV
+466 VKGTV
-471 IPRRASHVLVS
+471 IPRRASHILVS
-482 DEPDG
+482 DNPGG
-487 PYRPMKDSVYLPA
+487 PYKPMKDATYLPA
-500 SMPTLDGTFWID
+500 SMPTLDGTFWVD
-512 KDGKPYMVYCHE
+512 KNGKPYMIYCHE

-537 LKPDLSGSVGK
+537 LKPDLSGSIGK
-548 GKVLFRS
+548 GKILFRS
-555 TDSPWSREKMGD
+555 SDSPWSREKMGD
-567 KVLPNR
+567 KILPNR

-592 TSWIFRNYTQ
+592 TSWVFGDYTQ

-616 IQEKEPITPPDFGH
+616 VQEKDPITPPNFGH
-630 GMLFQTLDGKWL
+630 GMLFQTFDGKWL
-642 MSVHSHKEV
+642 MSVHSHKDV
-651 DGRYIRIPHLF
+651 NGRYVRIPHLF

-670 LVLGRPFRP
+670 LVLGKPF

>member
-1 MCSIKLILTMKHFLI
+1 MKHSLV
-16 ASTAGFVNSGLILL
+16 ALTVNSVKARLMLF
-30 VSLFFSISLSAQP
+30 VSLFFCLSLPAQP
-43 ESGIPR
+43 QSKLPA

-74 DGYTFTAVNEG
+74 DGYTFTAVNDG

-134 ERDGELYSWG
+134 ERDGDLYSWG

-158 HWTRSHVRIDKAFP
+158 HWTRSNVRIDKAFP

-186 TYDPVKGKMMI
+186 TYDPVTGKMMI

-219 TRLDTEPK
+219 TRLVTEPK
-227 LLFSYPDP
+227 LLFNYPDP
-235 KVQVLDA
+235 KIQILDA

-260 KPGGIRM
+260 NPGGIRM

-274 GGYRYD
+274 SGYRYD

-303 KWVVMYDVFSIQPHN
+303 KWVVMYDVFSINPHN
-318 FGFCETTDF
+318 FGFCETSDF

-348 PKHGSVI
+348 PKHGTVI

-365 EKYWEKRNGIRRN
+365 EQHWKKNSVRKD

-386 SDPCVL
+386 SDPCIL

-400 YMTGTGGRLWKSK
+400 YMTGTGGQLWKSK
-413 DLTLWNG
+413 DLARWDG
-420 PYKVAETDSSSW
+420 PHQVTETDPSSW

-438 IWAAELHPYK
+438 IWAAELHEYK
-448 DKYYYFATFTNNA
+448 GKYYYFATFTNNA

-466 VKGNV
+466 VKGTV
-471 IPRRASHVLVS
+471 IPRRASHILVS
-482 DEPDG
+482 DNPDG
-487 PYRPMKDSVYLPA
+487 PYKPMKDATYLPA
-500 SMPTLDGTFWID
+500 SMPTLDGTFWVD
-512 KDGKPYMVYCHE
+512 KNGKPYMIYCHE

-537 LKPDLSGSVGK
+537 LKPDLSGSIGK
-548 GKVLFRS
+548 GKILFRS
-555 TDSPWSREKMGD
+555 SDSPWSREKMGD
-567 KVLPNR
+567 KILPNR

-580 FRTGTGRLGMIW
+580 FRTGTGRLGIIW
-592 TSWIFRNYTQ
+592 TSWVFGDYTQ

-616 IQEKEPITPPDFGH
+616 VQEKDPITPPNFGH
-630 GMLFQTLDGKWL
+630 GMLFQTFDGKWL
-642 MSVHSHKEV
+642 MSVHSHKDV
-651 DGRYIRIPHLF
+651 NGRYVRIPHLF

-670 LVLGRPFRP
+670 LVLGKPF